1 MTQRDK
7 MRELFRKFGKDV
19 DLVVKKYADAEQR
32 GDVTRRRNSHGLNS
46 HNYGV
51 RLLADGIKKKWI
63 YE

>member
-1 MTQRDK
+1 MNQRDK
-7 MRELFRKFGKDV
+7 MRELFRKFGKDP
-19 DLVVKKYADAEQR
+19 DLVVEKYANAEWQ
-32 GDVTRRRNSHGLNS
+32 GDVTRKRNSHGLTS